1 MGCASA
7 VAASAK
13 QLEARSGELQCLPNC
28 KSFEL
33 LKRKALRA
41 RKRKTP
47 QNCFGV
53 EVVFDIRRVG
63 PTGTID
69 CDMWRSFSRC
79 SSA

>member
-1 MGCASA
+1 MGCSRA

-13 QLEARSGELQCLPNC
+13 QLDARSSGLQCLPNC

-47 QNCFGV
+47 QNCFAV
-53 EVVFDIRRVG
+53 EVVFDIR
-63 PTGTID
+63 
-69 CDMWRSFSRC
+69 
-79 SSA
+79 

>member
-7 VAASAK
+7 VAASVK

-41 RKRKTP
+41 RKRK
-47 QNCFGV
+47 
-53 EVVFDIRRVG
+53 RRK
-63 PTGTID
+63 TALQLR
-69 CDMWRSFSRC
+69 W
-79 SSA
+79 SSISAE